1 MRDFLKTVLAT
12 LTGLALFGVLS
23 AGGMVML
30 LVAIALSSRDTGPR
44 VEDKSVLTL
53 DLDRGIADAPVAVD
67 PGRVFQEALSGRTT
81 RQPVSLRTTIEAIEA
96 AATDPKIVGLLL
108 EGNLPST
115 TGYATLREVRQAI
128 DTFRQSGKPIYA
140 YDVNWSER
148 DYYLASAATNLSM
161 NPAGVLEMNGL
172 RSEMTFFAGALERLG
187 VGVQVL
193 QVGRYKSAVEP
204 FTRQDNSPEARQ
216 QTEALLRDLWNEI
229 ITTSSQHRNLSSQQ
243 IQAIADSGGLLMA
256 SEAKTAGL
264 IDRVAYSDE
273 VLADLKKLTDEEA
286 DKETFRGV
294 GIGTYAE
301 VVAAQRKRGDS
312 RSDPRGNRIALVYLN
327 GDIVSGTGSTGQI
340 GSDRF
345 VKLLRDLRLD
355 DDIKAVVLRINSPGG
370 GAVASDLIAREVAL
384 MRKEKPVIASM
395 GNVAASG
402 GYYIAA
408 QGTKVFASPN
418 TITGSIGVFGLVPNF
433 QTLANRN
440 GVTWDIV
447 KTGRYADIE
456 TTSRPRTEAEMAL
469 LQRMAKQAYSTFLDT
484 VASARPLSR
493 EQVNEVGQGRVWSGT
508 AAKTVGLVD
517 ELGGLQASLK
527 AAAAEA
533 KLETWSIEE
542 YPKRLSFGEQFL
554 SDLQSRLPEAAQE
567 RTLLGDRLDA
577 LQSDLEIFELLDDP
591 ANLYM
596 RLLFNLR
603 IE

>member
-1 MRDFLKTVLAT
+1 MRDFLKNVLAT
-12 LTGLALFGVLS
+12 LIGLALFGVLS
-23 AGGMVML
+23 AGGMIML
-30 LVAIALSSRDTGPR
+30 LVAIALSSRDAGPK

-53 DLDRGIADAPVAVD
+53 NLDRGIADAPVAVD

-81 RQPVSLRTTIEAIEA
+81 RQPVSLRTAVEAIEA
-96 AATDPKIVGLLL
+96 AATDKKIVGLLL
-108 EGNLPST
+108 EGSLPPT

-128 DTFRQSGKPIYA
+128 DTFRESGKPIYA
-140 YDVNWSER
+140 YDVNWGER

-172 RSEMTFFAGALERLG
+172 RSEMTFFAGALERFG

-204 FTRQDNSPEARQ
+204 FTRQNNSPESRQ
-216 QTEALLRDLWNEI
+216 QTEALLRDLWNEV
-229 ITTSSQHRNLSSQQ
+229 ITTASQHRNLSPAQ
-243 IQAIADSGGLLMA
+243 IQAIADGGGLLMA

-273 VLADLKKLTDEEA
+273 VLADLKTLTGEDA
-286 DKETFRGV
+286 DQKTFRGV
-294 GIGTYAE
+294 GVGTYAE
-301 VVAAQRKRGDS
+301 VVAAEKKRGD
-312 RSDPRGNRIALVYLN
+312 RIALVYLN

-355 DDIKAVVLRINSPGG
+355 KNIKAVVLRINSPGG
-370 GAVASDLIAREVAL
+370 SAVASDLIAREVTL

-418 TITGSIGVFGLVPNF
+418 TVTGSIGVFGLVPNF

-440 GVTWDIV
+440 GVTWDII

-469 LQRMAKQAYSTFLDT
+469 LQRMAQQAYSTFLDT

-493 EQVNEVGQGRVWSGT
+493 ERVNEVGQGRIWSGV
-508 AAKTVGLVD
+508 AAKNVGLVD
-517 ELGGLQASLK
+517 ELGGLQAAIQE
-527 AAAAEA
+527 AAAQA
-533 KLETWSIEE
+533 KLETWSVEE

-554 SDLQSRLPEAAQE
+554 SSLQNRLPENSQN
-567 RTLLGDRLDA
+567 RTLLGDRLEA

>member
-1 MRDFLKTVLAT
+1 MRDFLKNVLAT
-12 LTGLALFGVLS
+12 LIGLALFGVLS
-23 AGGMVML
+23 AGGMIML
-30 LVAIALSSRDTGPR
+30 LVAIALSSRDAGPE

-53 DLDRGIADAPVAVD
+53 NLDRGIADAPVAVD

-81 RQPVSLRTTIEAIEA
+81 RQPVSLRTAVEAIEA
-96 AATDPKIVGLLL
+96 AATDKKIVGLLL
-108 EGNLPST
+108 EGSLPPT

-128 DTFRQSGKPIYA
+128 DTFRESGKPIYA
-140 YDVNWSER
+140 YDVNWGER

-172 RSEMTFFAGALERLG
+172 RSEMTFFAGALERFG

-204 FTRQDNSPEARQ
+204 FTRQNNSPESRQ
-216 QTEALLRDLWNEI
+216 QTEALLRDLWNEV
-229 ITTSSQHRNLSSQQ
+229 ITTASQHRNLSPAQ
-243 IQAIADSGGLLMA
+243 IQAIADGGGLLMA

-264 IDRVAYSDE
+264 IDRVAYPDE
-273 VLADLKKLTDEEA
+273 VLADLKTLTGEDA
-286 DKETFRGV
+286 DQKTFRSVGV
-294 GIGTYAE
+294 GTYAE
-301 VVAAQRKRGDS
+301 VAAAEKKRGD
-312 RSDPRGNRIALVYLN
+312 RIALVYLN

-355 DDIKAVVLRINSPGG
+355 KNIKAVVLRINSPGG
-370 GAVASDLIAREVAL
+370 SAVASDLIAREVTL

-440 GVTWDIV
+440 GVTWDII

-469 LQRMAKQAYSTFLDT
+469 LQRMAQQAYSTFLDT

-508 AAKTVGLVD
+508 AAKNVGLVD
-517 ELGGLQASLK
+517 EMGGLQAALE
-527 AAAAEA
+527 AAAAAA

-554 SDLQSRLPEAAQE
+554 SDLQSRLPEGTQE

-577 LQSDLEIFELLDDP
+577 LQSDLEIFKLLDDP
-591 ANLYM
+591 ANLYT

>member
-1 MRDFLKTVLAT
+1 MRDFLKNVLAT

-30 LVAIALSSRDTGPR
+30 LVAIALSSRDAGPR

-53 DLDRGIADAPVAVD
+53 NLDRGISDAPVTVN
-67 PGRVFQEALSGRTT
+67 PGQVFQEALSGSAT
-81 RQPVSLRTTIEAIEA
+81 RPPVSLRTTIEAIEA
-96 AATDPKIVGLLL
+96 AAADKKIVGLLL
-108 EGNLPST
+108 EGNLPAT

-128 DTFRQSGKPIYA
+128 DTFRDSGKPIYA

-161 NPAGVLEMNGL
+161 NPAGILEMNGL
-172 RSEMTFFAGALERLG
+172 RSEMAFFAGALERFG

-216 QTEALLRDLWNEI
+216 QTEALLRDLWSEI
-229 ITTSSQHRNLSSQQ
+229 VSTASQHRDLSPQQ
-243 IQAIADSGGLLMA
+243 IQAIADGGGLLMA

-264 IDRVAYSDE
+264 IDRVAHPDE
-273 VLADLKKLTDEEA
+273 VLADLQKLTGEKA
-286 DKETFRGV
+286 DKDTFRGV
-294 GIGTYAE
+294 GVGTYAE
-301 VVAAQRKRGDS
+301 VVAAEKKRGD
-312 RSDPRGNRIALVYLN
+312 RIALVYLN
-327 GDIVSGTGSTGQI
+327 GDIVGGTGSTGQI

-345 VKLLRDLRLD
+345 VKLLRELRLD

-370 GAVASDLIAREVAL
+370 GAVASDLIAHEVTL

-408 QGTKVFASPN
+408 QGTKVFASPS
-418 TITGSIGVFGLVPNF
+418 TITGSIGVFGLVPNV

-440 GVTWDIV
+440 GVTWDII

-456 TTSRPRTEAEMAL
+456 TTSRPRTAAEMAL
-469 LQRMAKQAYSTFLDT
+469 LQRMAERAYSTFLDT
-484 VASARPLSR
+484 VAAARPLSR
-493 EQVNEVGQGRVWSGT
+493 EQVNEVGQGRVWSGV
-508 AAKTVGLVD
+508 AAKKVGLVD
-517 ELGGLQASLK
+517 ELGGLQAALK

-533 KLETWSIEE
+533 KLENWSVEE

-554 SDLQSRLPEAAQE
+554 SDLQSRLPEAPQK

-591 ANLYM
+591 TNLYM
-596 RLLFNLR
+596 RLLYNLR
-603 IE
+603 VE

>member
-1 MRDFLKTVLAT
+1 MRDFLKNVLAT

-30 LVAIALSSRDTGPR
+30 LVAIALSGRDSGPR

-53 DLDRGIADAPVAVD
+53 NLDRGIADAPVSVN
-67 PGRVFQEALSGRTT
+67 PGQVFQEALSGRTT
-81 RQPVSLRTTIEAIEA
+81 RQPVSLRTAIDAIEA
-96 AATDPKIVGLLL
+96 AAADKKIVGLLL
-108 EGNLPST
+108 EGNLPAT
-115 TGYATLREVRQAI
+115 TGYATLREVRQAL
-128 DTFRQSGKPIYA
+128 DTFRDSGKPIYA

-148 DYYLASAATNLSM
+148 DYYLASAATDLAM

-172 RSEMTFFAGALERLG
+172 RSEMTFFAGALERFG

-204 FTRQDNSPEARQ
+204 FTRQNNSPEARQ
-216 QTEALLRDLWNEI
+216 QTEALLRDLWTEV
-229 ITTSSQHRNLSSQQ
+229 ITTASQHRDLSPTQ

-256 SEAKTAGL
+256 TEAKTTGL
-264 IDRVAYSDE
+264 IDRVAYPDE
-273 VLADLKKLTDEEA
+273 VLADLKKLTDRKED
-286 DKETFRGV
+286 DKTFRSV
-294 GIGTYAE
+294 GLGTYAQA
-301 VVAAQRKRGDS
+301 VAAEKKRGD
-312 RSDPRGNRIALVYLN
+312 RIALVYLN
-327 GDIVSGTGSTGQI
+327 GDIVGGTGSTGQI

-355 DDIKAVVLRINSPGG
+355 KEIKAVVLRINSPGG
-370 GAVASDLIAREVAL
+370 SAVASDLIAREVTL

-408 QGTKVFASPN
+408 QGSKVFASPN
-418 TITGSIGVFGLVPNF
+418 TVTGSIGVFGLVPNF

-440 GVTWDIV
+440 GVTWDII

-469 LQRMAKQAYSTFLDT
+469 LQRMAEQAYGTFLDT

-493 EQVNEVGQGRVWSGT
+493 EQVNQVGQGRVWSGV
-508 AAKTVGLVD
+508 AAKEVGLVD
-517 ELGGLQASLK
+517 ELGGLQAALK
-527 AAAAEA
+527 EAAAEA
-533 KLETWSIEE
+533 KLETWSVEE

-554 SDLQSRLPEAAQE
+554 SDLQSRLPEDSRS

>member
-1 MRDFLKTVLAT
+1 MRDFLKNVLAT

-30 LVAIALSSRDTGPR
+30 LVAIALSGRDTGPK

-53 DLDRGIADAPVAVD
+53 NLDRGISDAPVAVD
-67 PGRVFQEALSGRTT
+67 PGRVFQEALSGRTA
-81 RQPVSLRTTIEAIEA
+81 RQPVSLRTTVEAIEA
-96 AATDPKIVGLLL
+96 AAADKKIVGLLL

-128 DTFRQSGKPIYA
+128 DTFRESGKPIYA

-148 DYYLASAATNLSM
+148 DYYLASAATNVSM

-172 RSEMTFFAGALERLG
+172 RSETTFFAGALERFG

-204 FTRQDNSPEARQ
+204 FTRQDNSPESRQ
-216 QTEALLRDLWNEI
+216 QTEALLQDLWNEI
-229 ITTSSQHRNLSSQQ
+229 ITTSSQHRDLSPQQ

-256 SEAKTAGL
+256 SEAKTTGL
-264 IDRVAYSDE
+264 IDRVAYPDE
-273 VLADLKKLTDEEA
+273 VLADLKKLTGEKP
-286 DKETFRGV
+286 DKHTFRSVGV
-294 GIGTYAE
+294 GTYAQ
-301 VVAAQRKRGDS
+301 VVAAERKRGD
-312 RSDPRGNRIALVYLN
+312 RIALVYLN

-340 GSDRF
+340 GSDPF
-345 VKLLRDLRLD
+345 VKLLRELRLD
-355 DDIKAVVLRINSPGG
+355 KNIKAVVLRINSPGG
-370 GAVASDLIAREVAL
+370 SAVASDLIAHEVSL
-384 MRKEKPVIASM
+384 MRKEKPVITSM

-440 GVTWDIV
+440 GVTWDII

-456 TTSRPRTEAEMAL
+456 TTSRPRTEVEMAL
-469 LQRMAKQAYSTFLDT
+469 LRRMAQKAYSTFLDT

-493 EQVNEVGQGRVWSGT
+493 EQVNEVGQGRVWSGV

-517 ELGGLQASLK
+517 ELGGLQAALK
-527 AAAAEA
+527 EAAAQA
-533 KLETWSIEE
+533 KLETWSVEE
-542 YPKRLSFGEQFL
+542 YPKRLSFGEQFW
-554 SDLQSRLPEAAQE
+554 SDLQSRLPEESQS
-567 RTLLGDRLDA
+567 RTLLGDRLEA
-577 LQSDLEIFELLDDP
+577 LQSDLEIFEVLDDP